1 MKKITKLLF
10 VGLFVMGCNPVTLE
24 YSLIYT
30 HEAPNEEFA
39 EKLKEVLEGTYNVN
53 IRLVEGNSVS
63 EVIDSLGG
71 QSIDMGLMENFTD
84 EGEHINTV
92 VPVYPKVLHLF
103 HRDTLEPH
111 NFEDLFRGRKVY
123 IGREGTSSFNF
134 MHDLFSFYEMDTSTM
149 KLTSNMSDADVMA
162 LFSIVMS
169 KDEISQYE
177 GFKLFSFDE
186 PGVLGNGSEVDG
198 IALKF
203 PRIRPFIIPKK
214 TYGHL
219 TNEPVVTISTDMMY
233 VVREGM
239 GNTAVNDLI
248 STIFE
253 NRVRFAQLHSAFYY
267 GIIEN
272 FDRSRL
278 SYPLHEGARQY
289 LDRDEPG
296 FFERYAELAGVIF
309 TITLAIG
316 SGLVSLSKW
325 RKQKKKDQVDVF
337 YGDLMTIKQE
347 IPQIRSVGQGREKI
361 KIIRNQ
367 QSKAFEMLINEE
379 LEANESFRI
388 YMELSRETIQDI
400 QYRLRLIRAKQA
412 Q

>member
-1 MKKITKLLF
+1 MKKMLKFL
-10 VGLFVMGCNPVTLE
+10 VGILVVAGCNPVTLE

-30 HEAPNEEFA
+30 NEIPNEQFA
-39 EKLKEVLEGTYNVN
+39 QKLEEVLEGAYNVD
-53 IRLVEGNSVS
+53 IKLVEAHGVS
-63 EVIDSLGG
+63 QVIDSLEA
-71 QSIDMGLMENFTD
+71 QQIDMGLVENFTD
-84 EGEHINTV
+84 AGENIHTV
-92 VPVYPKVLHLF
+92 VPVYPKVLHIFYRNTFEPAGFEELF
-103 HRDTLEPH
+103 KA
-111 NFEDLFRGRKVY
+111 RKVY
-123 IGREGTSSFNF
+123 IGREGTSSFRF
-134 MHDLFSFYEMDTSTM
+134 MHKLFSFYEIDTSDIKITHDI
-149 KLTSNMSDADVMA
+149 NNADVLA
-162 LFSIVMS
+162 VFSIIMS
-169 KDEISQYE
+169 ENEVAHFE
-177 GFKLFSFDE
+177 GFKLFSFDD
-186 PGVLGNGSEVDG
+186 PGILGNGSEVDG

-214 TYGHL
+214 TYRDL
-219 TNEPVVTISTDMMY
+219 TKEPVVTISTDMMY

-239 GNTAVNDLI
+239 GTTAVNDLI
-248 STIFE
+248 STMFDKRE
-253 NRVRFAQLHSAFYY
+253 KFVHLHSAFYY
-267 GIIEN
+267 GIIEE

-309 TITLAIG
+309 TIALAIG

-337 YGDLMTIKQE
+337 YADLMKIKQE
-347 IPQIRSVGQGREKI
+347 IPKIRGISEGKEKI
-361 KIIRNQ
+361 RVIRNQ

-388 YMELSRETIQDI
+388 YMELSRETILDI
-400 QYRLRLIRAKQA
+400 QYRLRRIRAEQA